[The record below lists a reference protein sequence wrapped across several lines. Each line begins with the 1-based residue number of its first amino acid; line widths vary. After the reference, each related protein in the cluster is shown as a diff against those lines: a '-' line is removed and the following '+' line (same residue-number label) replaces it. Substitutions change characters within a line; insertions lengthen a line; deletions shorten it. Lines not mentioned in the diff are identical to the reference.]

1 MSTTPATATATG
13 DAVIV
18 SARITAM
25 PKKLFDPMPVV
36 YVTDTTGTEREL
48 FSYYPDEI
56 SFTEQEFVG
65 LTIEQGRTLKF
76 TKDRAYLRS

>member
-1 MSTTPATATATG
+1 MSTTTTTAPATG
-13 DAVIV
+13 EILIV

-36 YVTDTTGTEREL
+36 YVTDTAGVETQL

-56 SFTEQEFVG
+56 SFTESEFVG
-65 LTIEQGRTLKF
+65 LTLKQASRLKF

>member
-1 MSTTPATATATG
+1 MSTTTTTAPATG
-13 DAVIV
+13 EILIV

-36 YVTDTTGTEREL
+36 YVTDTAGVESQL

-56 SFTEQEFVG
+56 SFTESEFVG
-65 LTIEQGRTLKF
+65 LTLKQASRLKF